1 MIALLISIITSSFIF
16 VIFKLFEKYQ
26 IDTFQAIVYNYFAAL
41 ICGLTFFGHEW
52 NPISLEEPSWIP
64 GVILCALLFISLFV
78 LMGISSQKNG
88 IAATS
93 VAVKMSM
100 ALSVGAMLCLY
111 KEPLS
116 ALKIAGIILAIT
128 GVILVSIEQQPKES
142 TSKKYVWM
150 LAVLFTGSALLDVA
164 LNYSQHFLL
173 GALSPSLFSA
183 FGFGLA
189 GLFGSVILGVR
200 FRNKTTIFSLRHV
213 IAGIILGIPNFF
225 SIYLLLLAYE
235 TAPISDSSIVTI
247 INISVVCL
255 STLFGYFLFKEKLS
269 PQKWLG
275 ISAAIL
281 AIILIS
287 QS

>member
-26 IDTFQAIVYNYFAAL
+26 IDTFQAIVYNYVAAL

-52 NPISLEEPSWIP
+52 NPLALEEPSWIP

-100 ALSVGAMLCLY
+100 ALSVGAMLFLY

-128 GVILVSIEQQPKES
+128 GVILVSIEQPKES

-189 GLFGSVILGVR
+189 GLFGSVILGIR
-200 FRNKTTIFSLRHV
+200 FRNKTTIFSPRHV

-255 STLFGYFLFKEKLS
+255 STIFGYFLFKEKLS
-269 PQKWLG
+269 PRKWLG